1 MPTKA
6 EALAQIKKQQA
17 DAAYLR
23 AVIPNFAQTGFALGD
38 PSKFKTVNPGADPY
52 AVADEYGNIPD
63 NSYQEDEFGQRI
75 AFSPYQGVD
84 NDGNPQGGPEYRQL
98 TNIDGKQVQVF
109 YDDKGNFK
117 NAIGDD
123 ITVSGHKYTP
133 IYDQRGNIIK
143 YEDAG
148 GDGFADFAKMVA
160 ITALTSGLGGAAGVG
175 NSLYGL
181 SGTAGQIAGGAT
193 LGAGRAAIT
202 GGNILQ
208 GALSGGLGGAGS
220 LQIPGV
226 DFTVGDFLKG
236 LKAVDAISRGN
247 ILGAFSSIASMSGVG
262 GIKVGDT
269 GFTINELARD
279 ANILNAVI
287 KGNPAALLST
297 ITAINNASS
306 NRTFSKEDYDNLS
319 PELQAIYNTQGLAG
333 IKEYIKQQELENTT
347 PPPIEQPPV
356 EQPPPPVEQPPV
368 EQPPPPVEQ
377 PSPPPGGLPSVPTV
391 AVTGALPTA
400 PIVDLTPTVTPPLTT
415 PTPVTPP
422 IVTPPPLATVA
433 VTAPKC
439 DPGFHYDEELKQCVP
454 DEAALP
460 PVNPNPPTGTP
471 GPVTPPPLATVAVT
485 APKCDPGFHYDEIA
499 KACVP
504 DEAALPPVA
513 ASTSTPPVV
522 PKDPVIVTGKKD
534 TCPVGTHYD
543 PTVDACVPNI
553 VDVSNPVT
561 TTSTPPVNSTPPV
574 VPKDPV
580 VITGKRDPCPPGTH
594 YDEKLDACVPDE
606 IVVTAKRDPCPAGTH
621 YDEKLD
627 ACVPDEPAKPP
638 VKPPVPTTP
647 TAPTSGTKTTT
658 TARSPTTKYFDP
670 VLDTSPQFL
679 AGKYV
684 PTKELS
690 KLASLHQI
698 FDSLHPD
705 MKALMAERNIA
716 PPPLPMEDL
725 AQKQDTEMTPEEQI
739 KANQTVFSASGG
751 LISSET
757 QKMIDSLTPKFA
769 SAPTFLAGAPVSQHQ
784 SPLGSLKHL
793 AQGPLKGPKLG
804 SGMAHGGLP
813 HKYAEAAPRGH
824 NPEFIT
830 GLTGYYAQG
839 GGTGQSD
846 DIPAMLHDGD
856 FVMDA
861 DTVASLGDGSSK
873 AGAEVLEE
881 MRKKVPYRDHQG
893 GHPVPAQ
900 IADGEYVFP
909 AAFVTA
915 IGGGSN
921 KVGAERLNEMRE
933 KIRAHKR
940 SAPTTKIPPKA
951 KSPLDYLKMAKG

>member
-1 MPTKA
+1 
-6 EALAQIKKQQA
+6 
-17 DAAYLR
+17 
-23 AVIPNFAQTGFALGD
+23 
-38 PSKFKTVNPGADPY
+38 
-52 AVADEYGNIPD
+52 
-63 NSYQEDEFGQRI
+63 
-75 AFSPYQGVD
+75 
-84 NDGNPQGGPEYRQL
+84 
-98 TNIDGKQVQVF
+98 
-109 YDDKGNFK
+109 
-117 NAIGDD
+117 
-123 ITVSGHKYTP
+123 
-133 IYDQRGNIIK
+133 
-143 YEDAG
+143 
-148 GDGFADFAKMVA
+148 
-160 ITALTSGLGGAAGVG
+160 
-175 NSLYGL
+175 
-181 SGTAGQIAGGAT
+181 
-193 LGAGRAAIT
+193 
-202 GGNILQ
+202 
-208 GALSGGLGGAGS
+208 
-220 LQIPGV
+220 
-226 DFTVGDFLKG
+226 
-236 LKAVDAISRGN
+236 
-247 ILGAFSSIASMSGVG
+247 MSGVG

-306 NRTFSKEDYDNLS
+306 NKTFSKEDYDNLS

-333 IKEYIKQQELENTT
+333 IKAYIKQQELENTT

-377 PSPPPGGLPSVPTV
+377 PPVEQPPPPVEQPPVEQPLPPVEQPPVEQPLPPVEQPPVEQPPVEQPLPPVEQPPVEQPLPPVEQPPVEQPLPPVEQPPVEQPPVEQPSPPFGGLPSVPTV

-400 PIVDLTPTVTPPLTT
+400 PIVDLTPTVTRSLTT

-422 IVTPPPLATVA
+422 IVTPPPLATLA
-433 VTAPKC
+433 VTVPKC
-439 DPGFHYDEELKQCVP
+439 DPGFHYDEALKQCVP

-471 GPVTPPPLATVAVT
+471 GPVTPPPLATLAVT
-485 APKCDPGFHYDEIA
+485 APKCDPGFHYDEA
-499 KACVP
+499 LKQCVP

-513 ASTSTPPVV
+513 ASTSTPPVNSTPPVV
-522 PKDPVIVTGKKD
+522 PKGPVVVTGKRD
-534 TCPVGTHYD
+534 PCPPGTHYD
-543 PTVDACVPNI
+543 EALNDCVPDI
-553 VDVSNPVT
+553 VDVSNPITRTLTPPVAAS
-561 TTSTPPVNSTPPV
+561 TSTPPVNSTPPV

-594 YDEKLDACVPDE
+594 YDEALNDCVPN
-606 IVVTAKRDPCPAGTH
+606 IVDVSNPVTTTSTPPVVPKDPVKRDPCPPGTH

-627 ACVPDEPAKPP
+627 DCVPDEPVKPP
-638 VKPPVPTTP
+638 VKPPISTTP
-647 TAPTSGTKTTT
+647 TPPTSGTKATT

-690 KLASLHQI
+690 KLASLHQL

-705 MKALMAERNIA
+705 MKAFLAERDLA
-716 PPPLPMEDL
+716 PPPLAMEDL
-725 AQKQDTEMTPEEQI
+725 AQKQDTELTPEEQI

-757 QKMIDSLTPKFA
+757 QKMIDSLTPKFS
-769 SAPTFLAGAPVSQHQ
+769 SAPTYLAGAPVTQHQ
-784 SPLGSLKHL
+784 SPLGTLKHL

-881 MRKKVPYRDHQG
+881 MRNKVPYRDHQR

-900 IADGEYVFP
+900 IADGEFVFP